1 MAPSKNEERASRE
14 ARQRLKAYKARQAV
28 HEHRASRRVRDNWIA
43 AILVVVVGAGV
54 TLGQLAFLQVG
65 PFQAAATAT
74 PSAGASGEAETPPA
88 VELPSPDFAEN
99 RTWTGTMTIN
109 DVPLAI
115 SLDGAAAPQG
125 VSAFVALTQA
135 SFYDGL
141 TCHRLTTS
149 DGFGVLQCGDPEG
162 NGQGGPGFSY
172 GPIENA
178 PADDV
183 YPAGT
188 IAMART
194 SGDGE
199 SMGSQF
205 FIVYEDTT
213 IPSDEAGGYTVLGTV
228 TDGLDGLVSGVVDA
242 GTADGSTDGAPAV
255 PTTITS
261 VTVQ

>member
-1 MAPSKNEERASRE
+1 VAASKNEERAARE

-28 HEHRASRRVRDNWIA
+28 HEHRTSRRVRDNWIA
-43 AILVVVVGAGV
+43 AVLVVVVASAV
-54 TLGQLAFLQVG
+54 TLGQLAFLKVG
-65 PFQAAATAT
+65 PFEAAAT
-74 PSAGASGEAETPPA
+74 PSASASAAPA
-88 VELPSPDFAEN
+88 VDLPSPDFAEN

-109 DVPLAI
+109 DIPLGI
-115 SLDGAAAPQG
+115 ELDGAAAPQG

-135 SFYDGL
+135 GFYNGL
-141 TCHRLTTS
+141 SCHRLTTS
-149 DGFGVLQCGDPEG
+149 DGFGVLQCGDPSG
-162 NGQGGPGFSY
+162 DGSGGPGFSY

-178 PADDV
+178 PDDDV

-188 IAMART
+188 IAMARQ
-194 SGDGE
+194 GNNAE

-213 IPSDEAGGYTVLGTV
+213 IPSDEAGGYTVLGQV
-228 TDGLDGLVSGVVDA
+228 TSGLDGLISGVVDA

-255 PTTITS
+255 PATITS

>member
-1 MAPSKNEERASRE
+1 MAPSKNEERAARE

-43 AILVVVVGAGV
+43 AILVIVVASAV
-54 TLGQLAFLQVG
+54 TLGQLAVLKVG
-65 PFQAAATAT
+65 PFEASAT
-74 PSAGASGEAETPPA
+74 PSPSASASAPA
-88 VELPSPDFAEN
+88 VALPSPDFAEN

-109 DVPLAI
+109 DVPLGI
-115 SLDGAAAPQG
+115 ELDGAAAPQG

-135 SFYDGL
+135 GFYDGL

-149 DGFGVLQCGDPEG
+149 DAFGVLQCGDPEG
-162 NGQGGPGFSY
+162 TGQGGPGFSY

-178 PADDV
+178 PEGDL

-188 IAMART
+188 IAMARQ
-194 SGDGE
+194 GNNAE

-213 IPSDEAGGYTVLGTV
+213 IPSDQAGGYTVLGKV
-228 TDGLDGLVSGVVDA
+228 TSGLDGLISGVVDA
-242 GTADGSTDGAPAV
+242 GTADGSEDGAPAV

>member
-1 MAPSKNEERASRE
+1 VAPSKNEERASRE

-28 HEHRASRRVRDNWIA
+28 HEHRTSRRVRDNWIA
-43 AILVVVVGAGV
+43 AILVVVVGAAV
-54 TLGQLAFLQVG
+54 TLGQLAVLQVG
-65 PFQAAATAT
+65 PFQAAATPT
-74 PSAGASGEAETPPA
+74 PSASASGEADAPPA

-135 SFYDGL
+135 GFYDGL
-141 TCHRLTTS
+141 TCHRLTAS
-149 DGFGVLQCGDPEG
+149 EGFAVLQCGDPEG
-162 NGQGGPGFSY
+162 TGQGGPGFSY

-188 IAMART
+188 IAMARQ
-194 SGDGE
+194 GNDAE

-205 FIVYEDTT
+205 FICYEDTT

-228 TDGLDGLVSGVVDA
+228 TDGLDGLKTAVTDA
-242 GTADGSTDGAPAV
+242 GIAEGTESTPAV
-255 PTTITS
+255 PATITS